1 MEDDDDSCRLN
12 NVAKITDFIIVVN
25 LDWDMATCLF
35 QVTQLSQKKKKMEE
49 ACRLSVFM
57 CSK

>member
-1 MEDDDDSCRLN
+1 MEDDDSCRLN
-12 NVAKITDFIIVVN
+12 NDAKITDFIIVVN
-25 LDWDMATCLF
+25 LDLDMATGLF
-35 QVTQLSQKKKKMEE
+35 QVTQLRQKKKREE

>member
-1 MEDDDDSCRLN
+1 MEDDDSCRLN
-12 NVAKITDFIIVVN
+12 NDAKIKDFIIVVN
-25 LDWDMATCLF
+25 LDLDMATGLF
-35 QVTQLSQKKKKMEE
+35 QVTQLSQKKKKEE